1 MSPVSRDEIAA
12 WSAYVYEITGIHLDE
27 SKGYLIETR
36 MAGLMRELGA
46 ASLAELLRKV
56 KGDVSNVLRGK
67 IIDAIT
73 TNETSFFR
81 DTSPFELLQH
91 KIIPDLIDQRRK
103 TLGNITPLPIRIWSA
118 ACSTGQEIYSTG
130 IVLKELLGDLS
141 KYDIRILGTDISSQ
155 AVAQASYGCYSKMEL
170 DRGMPPDKIT
180 RYFTVDPKG
189 HKIRDDIR
197 ALATF
202 RQLNLLGPLAFP
214 HKFDIVMCRNVA
226 IYFTEKDKI
235 RLFKGIERVLAPDGY
250 LMIGSTE
257 TITGLCPEFEAKRYL
272 RAVYYQFKG
281 NG

>member
-1 MSPVSRDEIAA
+1 MSLASRDETAA

-46 ASLAELLRKV
+46 ASLSELLRKV
-56 KGDVSNVLRGK
+56 KGDTSNVLRGK

-81 DTSPFELLQH
+81 DTSSFDLLQH

-141 KYDIRILGTDISSQ
+141 
-155 AVAQASYGCYSKMEL
+155 
-170 DRGMPPDKIT
+170 
-180 RYFTVDPKG
+180 
-189 HKIRDDIR
+189 
-197 ALATF
+197 
-202 RQLNLLGPLAFP
+202 
-214 HKFDIVMCRNVA
+214 
-226 IYFTEKDKI
+226 
-235 RLFKGIERVLAPDGY
+235 
-250 LMIGSTE
+250 
-257 TITGLCPEFEAKRYL
+257 
-272 RAVYYQFKG
+272 
-281 NG
+281 